1 MACFR
6 ALSLLRRTP
15 SQHVYFSKR
24 CFNDQKRIR
33 ILYDSECKLCEH
45 EINILKKRDATSNR
59 FQFVD
64 ICDDSYNS
72 QDHANISYEEAMKSM
87 HIIQSDGTALKG
99 AAAFEVIYKYS
110 GGPLFGTLSKLISMG
125 GNYAEAIYS
134 FWADKRLA
142 ITGRPGLEELMQLR
156 QQRLHK
162 LEQAKLNN
170 SSEDGTGSCRIDG
183 TRSCK

>member
-1 MACFR
+1 
-6 ALSLLRRTP
+6 
-15 SQHVYFSKR
+15 
-24 CFNDQKRIR
+24 
-33 ILYDSECKLCEH
+33 
-45 EINILKKRDATSNR
+45 
-59 FQFVD
+59 
-64 ICDDSYNS
+64 
-72 QDHANISYEEAMKSM
+72 MKSM

-99 AAAFEVIYKYS
+99 AAAFEVM
-110 GGPLFGTLSKLISMG
+110 MG